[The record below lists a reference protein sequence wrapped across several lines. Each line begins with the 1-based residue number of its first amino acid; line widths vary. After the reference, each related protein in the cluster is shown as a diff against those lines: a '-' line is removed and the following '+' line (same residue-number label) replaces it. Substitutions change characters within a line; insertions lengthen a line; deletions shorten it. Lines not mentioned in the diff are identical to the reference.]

1 MKLKRFV
8 NLKKSCTIPMMT
20 VAKLHLV
27 CDIEI
32 TFRLLELSLI
42 HFTVEFERSY
52 RYQQIKTV
60 LCPVVDDA
68 GATCC
73 VLYYCTVDD

>member
-1 MKLKRFV
+1 M
-8 NLKKSCTIPMMT
+8 ST

-27 CDIEI
+27 CDVQI

-42 HFTVEFERSY
+42 HFNVEFERSY
-52 RYQQIKTV
+52 CYQQIKTV
-60 LCPVVDDA
+60 LCPVDDA

-73 VLYYCTVDD
+73 ALYYCTVVD

>member
-8 NLKKSCTIPMMT
+8 NLKNCATSMMT

-27 CDIEI
+27 CDIQI
-32 TFRLLELSLI
+32 TFRLLELSFI

-52 RYQQIKTV
+52 STNQDSSVSCRFEDIKN
-60 LCPVVDDA
+60 CKEIF
-68 GATCC
+68 
-73 VLYYCTVDD
+73 